1 MARAGAASASARPD
15 SIKGLA
21 QAIAK
26 PAYRRLLNAEPALR
40 RAVPALIIAFLL
52 TIGVGAVVQVLD
64 HRKQAIAEA
73 ANDLEI
79 LAQILAE
86 RIERAGDKVE
96 TVFSTLK
103 AIERIV
109 PPRTTSAG
117 RRVLVANGE
126 GIVIASAPAGAG
138 MIGRSLVDVLG
149 RAEVLTILG
158 ASAGVQE
165 LVQSNGNSML
175 VTVHGLK
182 PHGQVAILQPR
193 SDALAVWR
201 SDTALTV
208 TLTATTGFVLLILG
222 FAFYWQAMRARE
234 ADLIYDTVRSRIDTA
249 LNRGRCGL
257 WDWDLARGR
266 IFWSHSMFDILGL
279 EAQDDLLTFGEVSG
293 LVHPSDIQLYQL
305 AAQLAEAKTSSIDR
319 AFRMLHA
326 DGSWVWLRARCELV
340 RQPGEP
346 GLHLI
351 GIAVDISEQRSLV
364 EKTVAA
370 DLRLRD
376 AIETIPEAFVLWDAE
391 NRLVLCNS
399 NFQELHDL
407 PEAAIAPGT
416 SFEEVVAAGRKRVL
430 RTRVLSEGHPVAGA
444 RTLEAQLDDGHW
456 LHISERRTKD
466 GGYVSVG
473 TDITTIKLHET
484 KLMNSEQRLMET
496 IANLR
501 SSQHT
506 LEIQKQHVAELAEKY
521 AEEKNRAEEANQT
534 KSKFLANMSHELRT
548 PLNAIIGFSE
558 IMESGMFGPLGAER
572 YHEYCRDIRASGL
585 YLLDVINDVLDMSK
599 IEAGRLKLDV
609 DEFDLE
615 PILADAMRVVS
626 ARAEDK
632 QLTLTAEIAPNIRV
646 RADRRA
652 LKQIALNLL
661 SNAVKFTPDRGHVVV
676 RGRISG
682 NYAIIAIQ
690 DSGIGIPKD
699 ALKKL
704 GRPFEQVESQLTKT
718 QHGSGLGLAIAKSL
732 AKLHGG
738 TMRIRS
744 TLGIGTLVVVRLP
757 LHRARAE
764 ANELEAT
771 AA

>member
-64 HRKQAIAEA
+64 HRRQAIAEA

-86 RIERAGDKVE
+86 RIERAADKVE

-126 GIVIASAPAGAG
+126 GLIIASAPAGAG

-158 ASAGVQE
+158 TSAGVQE
-165 LVQSNGNSML
+165 LVQPNGNSML

-279 EAQDDLLTFGEVSG
+279 ETQDDLLTFGEVSK
-293 LVHPSDIQLYQL
+293 LVHPSDIQLYEL

-407 PEAAIAPGT
+407 PEQAIAPGT
-416 SFEEVVAAGRKRVL
+416 SFEEVVAAGRKRVP

-444 RTLEAQLDDGHW
+444 RTLEAQLDGGHW

-473 TDITTIKLHET
+473 TDITAIKLHET

-521 AEEKNRAEEANQT
+521 AEEKTRAEEANQT

-599 IEAGRLKLDV
+599 IEAGRLRLDV
-609 DEFDLE
+609 EEFDLE

-632 QLTLTAEIAPNIRV
+632 QLTLTAEIAPSIRV

-661 SNAVKFTPDRGHVVV
+661 SNAVKFTPDGGHVIV
-676 RGRISG
+676 RARIVG
-682 NYAIIAIQ
+682 DHAIVAIQ
-690 DSGIGIPKD
+690 DSRIGIPKD
-699 ALKKL
+699 ALTKL

-744 TLGIGTLVVVRLP
+744 TLDIGTLVVVRLP

>member
-1 MARAGAASASARPD
+1 M
-15 SIKGLA
+15 
-21 QAIAK
+21 
-26 PAYRRLLNAEPALR
+26 
-40 RAVPALIIAFLL
+40 
-52 TIGVGAVVQVLD
+52 
-64 HRKQAIAEA
+64 
-73 ANDLEI
+73 
-79 LAQILAE
+79 
-86 RIERAGDKVE
+86 
-96 TVFSTLK
+96 
-103 AIERIV
+103 
-109 PPRTTSAG
+109 
-117 RRVLVANGE
+117 
-126 GIVIASAPAGAG
+126 
-138 MIGRSLVDVLG
+138 
-149 RAEVLTILG
+149 
-158 ASAGVQE
+158 
-165 LVQSNGNSML
+165 
-175 VTVHGLK
+175 
-182 PHGQVAILQPR
+182 
-193 SDALAVWR
+193 
-201 SDTALTV
+201 
-208 TLTATTGFVLLILG
+208 
-222 FAFYWQAMRARE
+222 
-234 ADLIYDTVRSRIDTA
+234 
-249 LNRGRCGL
+249 
-257 WDWDLARGR
+257 
-266 IFWSHSMFDILGL
+266 
-279 EAQDDLLTFGEVSG
+279 
-293 LVHPSDIQLYQL
+293 HPSDIQLYQL

-661 SNAVKFTPDRGHVVV
+661 SNAVKFTPDQGHVVV

-764 ANELEAT
+764 TNELEAT

>member
-52 TIGVGAVVQVLD
+52 TIGVGAVVQILD
-64 HRKQAIAEA
+64 HRRQAIAEA

-79 LAQILAE
+79 LAQILSE
-86 RIERAGDKVE
+86 RIERAGDKVD
-96 TVFSTLK
+96 TVFATLK
-103 AIERIV
+103 AVERIV
-109 PPRTTSAG
+109 PPRTTIAG
-117 RRVLVANGE
+117 RRVLIANGE
-126 GIVIASAPAGAG
+126 GTIIASAPAGTG
-138 MIGRSLVDVLG
+138 MIGRPLAEVLG

-165 LVQSNGNSML
+165 LVQSNGNSVL
-175 VTVHGLK
+175 SIVHALK
-182 PHGQVAILQPR
+182 PHGHLAILQPR
-193 SDALAVWR
+193 SDALATWR

-279 EAQDDLLTFGEVSG
+279 ETQDDLLAFGEVG
-293 LVHPSDIQLYQL
+293 KLVHPSDLQLYEL

-416 SFEEVVAAGRKRVL
+416 TFDQVVAAGRKRVL

-521 AEEKNRAEEANQT
+521 AEEKTRAEEANQT

-599 IEAGRLKLDV
+599 IEAGRLRLDV
-609 DEFDLE
+609 EELDLE

-632 QLTLTAEIAPNIRV
+632 QLTLTAEIEPDIRI

-652 LKQIALNLL
+652 IKQIALNLL
-661 SNAVKFTPDRGHVVV
+661 SNAVKFTPDGGHVIV
-676 RGRISG
+676 RARIVG
-682 NYAIIAIQ
+682 DHAIVAIQ

-699 ALKKL
+699 ALRKL

-738 TMRIRS
+738 AMRMRS
-744 TLGIGTLVVVRLP
+744 RMGVGTLVVVRLP
-757 LHRARAE
+757 LHRLPADT
-764 ANELEAT
+764 NCLEAT